1 MFRIFVVRN
10 LLEWKTMK
18 HITVTIPDNKES
30 LFIELMKS
38 LSFVKNVE
46 PMESM
51 DIPEWHKT
59 IIDQRTENYHKNPE
73 SYKDWEDLQKE
84 INQKYGL

>member
-1 MFRIFVVRN
+1 
-10 LLEWKTMK
+10 MK
-18 HITVTIPDNKES
+18 QITVTIPDSKES

-46 PMESM
+46 TIEST
-51 DIPEWHKT
+51 DIPEWHKA
-59 IIDQRTENYHKNPE
+59 IIDQRMGNYSKNPE
-73 SYKDWEDLQKE
+73 SYRDWDDVQKE

>member
-1 MFRIFVVRN
+1 
-10 LLEWKTMK
+10 MK
-18 HITVTIPDNKES
+18 QIAVTIPDNKES

-46 PMESM
+46 AIEST
-51 DIPEWHKT
+51 DIPEWHKA
-59 IIDQRTENYHKNPE
+59 IIDQRMENYKKNPE
-73 SYKDWEDLQKE
+73 SYRDWDDVQKE